1 MEVKVD
7 QRIEDHGAAGHVV
20 WLTID
25 NRDKLNAVGKSLIEQ
40 LGAAAS
46 GLADD
51 PDLRAVVVTGA
62 GERAFVGGADIRELA
77 ENTPESGRRF
87 ITALHHANQALRRLP
102 VPVIGRI
109 NGYCLGAGLEIAASC
124 DMRVAAMTAR
134 FGMPEVRVGL
144 PSVIEAALLARLIGW
159 GKANELMLTGEMI
172 GAEEALACGLVER
185 AVPPGELD
193 QAVRSWLDA
202 ILAAGPRAIRAQKA
216 LIGEWQHLP
225 LEDAVAAGIDYLAD
239 AYTTDEPR
247 RMMAAFL
254 ARRR

>member
-1 MEVKVD
+1 MAKVD
-7 QRIEDHGAAGHVV
+7 QRIEDHGAAGHVA
-20 WLTID
+20 WLVID
-25 NRDKLNAVGKSLIEQ
+25 NRDKLNAVGELLVNQ
-40 LGAAAS
+40 LEAAAS

-51 PDLRAVVVTGA
+51 RDLRAVVVTGA
-62 GERAFVGGADIRELA
+62 GDRAFVGGADIVELA
-77 ENTPESGRRF
+77 ENTPETARRF
-87 ITALHHANQALRRLP
+87 ITALHHANRALRQLP

-109 NGYCLGAGLEIAASC
+109 NGYCLGAGLEIATSC
-124 DMRVAAMTAR
+124 DMRVAATTAR

-185 AVPPGELD
+185 AVPADELD
-193 QAVRSWLDA
+193 QAVRTWLDA

-216 LIGEWQHLP
+216 LIGKWQHLP
-225 LEDAVAAGIDYLAD
+225 LEDAITAGIDYLAD

-247 RMMAAFL
+247 RMMAEFL

>member
-1 MEVKVD
+1 MTVKVD

-77 ENTPESGRRF
+77 ENTPETGRLF

-193 QAVRSWLDA
+193 QAVRAWLDA

-225 LEDAVAAGIDYLAD
+225 LEDAVTAGIDYLAD